1 MSKILGL
8 GEDKGH
14 VGRKKSMVRG
24 LALGF
29 FFPPQRHKGNSYGE
43 VKMQIILQGGILR
56 QFITTDLYATKRN
69 GRDEGFVEREL
80 GIKPPLATRKGK
92 S

>member
-1 MSKILGL
+1 
-8 GEDKGH
+8 
-14 VGRKKSMVRG
+14 
-24 LALGF
+24 
-29 FFPPQRHKGNSYGE
+29 
-43 VKMQIILQGGILR
+43 MQIILQGGILR

>member
-1 MSKILGL
+1 MWAERRAWLG
-8 GEDKGH
+8 DWPWD
-14 VGRKKSMVRG
+14 
-24 LALGF
+24 F

-43 VKMQIILQGGILR
+43 VKMQIILQGGMLR

-69 GRDEGFVEREL
+69 GGDEGFVEREL
-80 GIKPPLATRKGK
+80 GMKPPLATRKGK